1 MSWDIYGN
9 PLQRGHCE
17 VHPHVH
23 EEYPC
28 SVCLSERRQHD
39 EANRDHQAQHD
50 MILEVEHLKMQRDE
64 LLRDMQDVL
73 DMLINQPH
81 AVTAANQAE
90 DMLRLSIG
98 TAKHRVKGS
107 AKNHLPDTA
116 KMVQDGWQLVPVEP
130 TVEQFGGIAR
140 DIIQW
145 MRFTESKNQHSDSLV
160 KWLNDMGSEIPDW
173 LYSESEINHL
183 SKHVISKGTIA
194 AIIYKAML
202 AAATKYEGGAS

>member
-98 TAKHRVKGS
+98 TAKYFAKAGS
-107 AKNHLPDTA
+107 ENHSPDIA
-116 KMVQDGWQLVPVEP
+116 KMVPDGCAVLMTLDEAIDHANEKSIGSSQCAAQHAQL
-130 TVEQFGGIAR
+130 A
-140 DIIQW
+140 
-145 MRFTESKNQHSDSLV
+145 
-160 KWLNDMGSEIPDW
+160 KWLTD
-173 LYSESEINHL
+173 YR
-183 SKHVISKGTIA
+183 
-194 AIIYKAML
+194 AML
-202 AAATKYEGGAS
+202 VAAPKHEGGAS

>member
-64 LLRDMQDVL
+64 LLKALMLAESVYRQNCVNEGEPSSVL
-73 DMLINQPH
+73 DAMQ
-81 AVTAANQAE
+81 
-90 DMLRLSIG
+90 
-98 TAKHRVKGS
+98 
-107 AKNHLPDTA
+107 
-116 KMVQDGWQLVPVEP
+116 
-130 TVEQFGGIAR
+130 
-140 DIIQW
+140 
-145 MRFTESKNQHSDSLV
+145 
-160 KWLNDMGSEIPDW
+160 
-173 LYSESEINHL
+173 
-183 SKHVISKGTIA
+183 A
-194 AIIYKAML
+194 AIAKA
-202 AAATKYEGGAS
+202 TGEQQ

>member
-64 LLRDMQDVL
+64 LLETL
-73 DMLINQPH
+73 EA
-81 AVTAANQAE
+81 AVKQME
-90 DMLRLSIG
+90 DDLLFIDSEC
-98 TAKHRVKGS
+98 GS
-107 AKNHLPDTA
+107 
-116 KMVQDGWQLVPVEP
+116 G
-130 TVEQFGGIAR
+130 R
-140 DIIQW
+140 
-145 MRFTESKNQHSDSLV
+145 SLAD
-160 KWLNDMGSEIPDW
+160 L
-173 LYSESEINHL
+173 ESEGEL
-183 SKHVISKGTIA
+183 PPALLKSRELISKI
-194 AIIYKAML
+194 K
-202 AAATKYEGGAS
+202 GGAL